1 MNKQHSSSIKNLKNI
16 KKSDYQTYC
25 QNTEKEFNRLLVSEL
40 KKVSQIINNNNSKN
54 ILRL

>member
-1 MNKQHSSSIKNLKNI
+1 MNKQHSSSITNLKNI